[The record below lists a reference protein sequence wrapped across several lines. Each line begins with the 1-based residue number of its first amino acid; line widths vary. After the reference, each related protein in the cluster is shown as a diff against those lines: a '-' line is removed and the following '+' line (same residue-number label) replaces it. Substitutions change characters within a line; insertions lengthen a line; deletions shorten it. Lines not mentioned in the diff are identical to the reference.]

1 MRRALSILA
10 AFCAGAAW
18 GADGTVH
25 NATKDK
31 PQAGATVSLFR
42 MTQNGPEMLA
52 SVKSAADG
60 TFNLVPPGG
69 DTPGPKMVQ
78 TVYGGVTYSRVMPPG
93 TPSTNLQVEVY
104 DSSSKVPDAKVS
116 THMMLLEPVNG
127 QLGVSES
134 YIYTNAGKV
143 TYNDPDH
150 GTLRFYLPAEAAG
163 KVQVNV
169 LAPNS
174 VPVRRSADKTNIPN
188 VYKLDF
194 PIRPGESRIDL
205 TYLMPFTSPGTFI
218 SKVLFKDPDTKVL
231 APVGVT
237 LSGAGLK
244 ELGKEPQSQA
254 TIYDASGA
262 DLRVDV
268 QGSGALARAGSNA
281 GQGDGD
287 ASSGSGGGGDQD
299 GALAELLP
307 QLYNKTSP
315 AGGIVPIFDSVK
327 WILLVVFAML
337 GVGFAYLYRRSA
349 PPSGAADSAASSAPA
364 SASIPKAANERR
376 G

>member
-1 MRRALSILA
+1 MKLALI
-10 AFCAGAAW
+10 AFLGASTAW
-18 GADGTVH
+18 AADGTVH
-25 NATKDK
+25 NATKNK

-60 TFNLVPPGG
+60 SFNLAAPGG
-69 DTPGPKMVQ
+69 DAPGPKMVQ
-78 TVYGGVTYSRVMPPG
+78 TVYGGVTYSHVMPPG
-93 TPSTNLQVEVY
+93 TPTTNLQVEVY
-104 DSSSKVPDAKVS
+104 DSSGKVPDAKVS

-127 QLGVSES
+127 QIGVSES
-134 YIYTNAGKV
+134 FIYTNPGKV

-150 GTLRFYLPAEAAG
+150 GTLRFYIPPEAAG
-163 KVQVNV
+163 KMEVNV

-174 VPVRRSADKTNIPN
+174 VAVRRSADKTGVPN

-205 TYLMPFTSPGTFI
+205 TYLMPFTSPGTFT

-254 TIYDASGA
+254 TIYDLAGA
-262 DLRVDV
+262 DLKVAV
-268 QGSGALARAGSNA
+268 QGSGALARAGSNGQSDADGGGA
-281 GQGDGD
+281 G
-287 ASSGSGGGGDQD
+287 AGGGDQD

-337 GVGFAYLYRRSA
+337 AAGFAYLYRRSA
-349 PPSGAADSAASSAPA
+349 PSISTSDSAATPAATPA
-364 SASIPKAANERR
+364 SMPKAANERR